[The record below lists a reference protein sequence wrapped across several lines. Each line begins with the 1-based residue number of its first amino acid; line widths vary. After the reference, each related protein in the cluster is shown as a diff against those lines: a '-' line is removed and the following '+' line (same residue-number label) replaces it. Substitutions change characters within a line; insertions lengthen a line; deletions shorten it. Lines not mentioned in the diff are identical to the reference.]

1 MFLASHSR
9 LPNPLGCI
17 CFLLFDPMVRYGAGY
32 LNTGLEAENE
42 GEPAP
47 NAPYATPYSLLPT
60 PYSLSYRF
68 LMAR

>member
-1 MFLASHSR
+1 
-9 LPNPLGCI
+9 
-17 CFLLFDPMVRYGAGY
+17 MVRYGAGY

>member
-1 MFLASHSR
+1 MFLVSDSR

-17 CFLLFDPMVRYGAGY
+17 CFLLFDPMVRYGAGC
-32 LNTGLEAENE
+32 LNTGFEAENQ

-47 NAPYATPYSLLPT
+47 NAPYWTPDSLC
-60 PYSLSYRF
+60 YRF